1 MCTHL
6 YSFATIEFIY
16 VISFLGCF
24 ACGMDKGF
32 RVYNC
37 DPLKEKVR
45 QDFPDG
51 GLAFVEMLFRCNYL
65 AMVGGGKSPKYPTN
79 RGRSSIDHKI
89 ANICHRFHL

>member
-1 MCTHL
+1 MYL
-6 YSFATIEFIY
+6 YIL
-16 VISFLGCF
+16 FLGCF

-65 AMVGGGKSPKYPTN
+65 AMVGGGVSPKYPTN
-79 RGRSSIDHKI
+79 RGIEPQLITKYVYQH
-89 ANICHRFHL
+89 FHL

>member
-1 MCTHL
+1 L
-6 YSFATIEFIY
+6 FS
-16 VISFLGCF
+16 GCF

-51 GLAFVEMLFRCNYL
+51 GLTFVEMLFRCNYL
-65 AMVGGGKSPKYPTN
+65 AMVGGGTSPKYPTN
-79 RGRSSIDHKI
+79 RGISSFIYKTFQSTFSFVKCF
-89 ANICHRFHL
+89 ANSCYLG